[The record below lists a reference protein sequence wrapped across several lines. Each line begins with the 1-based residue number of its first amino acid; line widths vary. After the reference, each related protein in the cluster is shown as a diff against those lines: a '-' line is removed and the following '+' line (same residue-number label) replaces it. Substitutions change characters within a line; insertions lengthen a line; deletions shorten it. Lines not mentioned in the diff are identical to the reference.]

1 LREVF
6 VDRAVEL
13 SVLEREYK
21 SNGFRLVVVYGRR
34 RIGKTRLLLEFLR
47 EIGGVYYLA
56 RLSSHVDNLVGL
68 ARSVDR
74 VLPGFSRGKRYTSL
88 DAVAGFI

>member
-1 LREVF
+1 MDEGF
-6 VDRAVEL
+6 VDREEEL
-13 SVLEREYK
+13 RLLRDAWRGRP
-21 SNGFRLVVVYGRR
+21 GFVVVYGRR

-74 VLPGFSRGKRYTSL
+74 VPPGFSRGKRYTSL